1 MLNCAILDDYQDC
14 SLGFADWTSLKDV
27 TLKPF
32 TKFMEPDVL
41 AKELADFEIIVAMRE
56 RTTFNAKLLESL
68 PKLKLLVTT
77 GMKNSAIDMDAA
89 KQHGIAV
96 CGTKSL
102 PYPAP
107 ELTWGLLFAIMRH
120 IPMEVA
126 SLRSGGWQTQVG
138 VGLNGKTLGIV
149 GLGHIGKQIAKVA
162 QALEMVALAWQPQI
176 EQDECKA
183 AGVECASSLD
193 DLMRR
198 SDAVTIHMVL
208 ADSTRGMIGAHELSL
223 MKPTAFLV
231 NAARGPLVDEEALV
245 QALRENRIAGAALDV
260 FDREPLPANHP
271 FRTLPIVIATPHLG
285 YVTRE
290 NYDVF
295 YSEALEDIK
304 RWQDGTPLRTLP

>member
-14 SLGFADWTSLKDV
+14 SLSFADWASLKNV

-120 IPMEVA
+120 IPMK
-126 SLRSGGWQTQVG
+126 LPRSGQGDG
-138 VGLNGKTLGIV
+138 
-149 GLGHIGKQIAKVA
+149 
-162 QALEMVALAWQPQI
+162 
-176 EQDECKA
+176 
-183 AGVECASSLD
+183 
-193 DLMRR
+193 RR
-198 SDAVTIHMVL
+198 
-208 ADSTRGMIGAHELSL
+208 R
-223 MKPTAFLV
+223 
-231 NAARGPLVDEEALV
+231 
-245 QALRENRIAGAALDV
+245 
-260 FDREPLPANHP
+260 
-271 FRTLPIVIATPHLG
+271 
-285 YVTRE
+285 
-290 NYDVF
+290 
-295 YSEALEDIK
+295 
-304 RWQDGTPLRTLP
+304 